1 LTGLHRSAGV
11 NRPAGRSLKLLL
23 CLILCLVSGCSAT
36 QFIYNR
42 VDIVI
47 RWYLDDYVTLSRDQQ
62 AQFDERLDDLLSWHR
77 QEELPGYVSL
87 LDDTLVILD
96 EGVPLESARL
106 MAASIEA
113 AANRIQGPFLEL
125 LLSTGQTLDLSQRQ
139 GFVDALLTKQDELEA
154 DRLARD
160 DEDYRNDV
168 EARFDEQLSDY
179 LGPLSDRQTERIR
192 SGVMEMTRLDTFWL
206 ADRRVWITTLS
217 EILIADSPE
226 WPQQVRAL
234 IAGRDE
240 AQLPAYREGIEHN
253 GEVILQL
260 VRAVL
265 IERSSKQDK
274 KLRRRLSA
282 LRDDL
287 AQLASVE

>member
-1 LTGLHRSAGV
+1 M
-11 NRPAGRSLKLLL
+11 

-47 RWYLDDYVTLSRDQQ
+47 RWYLDDYVTLSRDQR
-62 AQFDERLDDLLSWHR
+62 AQFDERLDDLLAWHR
-77 QEELPGYVSL
+77 QEELPTYVTL
-87 LDDTLVILD
+87 LDDTLVILE
-96 EGVPLESARL
+96 EGVPVESARL
-106 MAASIEA
+106 MAARIEA
-113 AANRIQGPFLEL
+113 AANRIQGPFLDL

-139 GFVDALLTKQDELEA
+139 GFVEALLVKQDELEA

-160 DEDYRNDV
+160 DEDYRTDI
-168 EARFDEQLSDY
+168 EARFDEQMSDY

-217 EILIADSPE
+217 EILIADSPD

-234 IAGRDE
+234 IAGRELDYRTPVGWPVGAPPLRWSPACVGSVQAARARPFRSTSACCLLGGCAE
-240 AQLPAYREGIEHN
+240 FGRIRARQNVTDFAQSR
-253 GEVILQL
+253 
-260 VRAVL
+260 
-265 IERSSKQDK
+265 
-274 KLRRRLSA
+274 
-282 LRDDL
+282 
-287 AQLASVE
+287 

>member
-1 LTGLHRSAGV
+1 M
-11 NRPAGRSLKLLL
+11 

-36 QFIYNR
+36 QLIYNR

-47 RWYLDDYVTLSRDQQ
+47 RWYLDDYVTLTRDEQ

-77 QEELPGYVSL
+77 QEELPRYVRL

-96 EGVPLESARL
+96 EGVPVESARL
-106 MAASIEA
+106 MAARIEA
-113 AANRIQGPFLEL
+113 AANRIQGPFLDL
-125 LLSTGQTLDLSQRQ
+125 LLSTGQTLDLAQRQ
-139 GFVDALLTKQDELEA
+139 GFIDALLAKQDELEE

-160 DEDYRNDV
+160 DEAYRTDIA
-168 EARFDEQLSDY
+168 ARFDEQMSDY
-179 LGPLSDRQTERIR
+179 LGPLSDQQTERIV

-240 AQLPAYREGIEHN
+240 AQLPTYREGIEHN
-253 GEVILQL
+253 GGVTLQL
-260 VRAVL
+260 VRDVL
-265 IERSSKQDK
+265 IVRSSKQDK
-274 KLRRRLSA
+274 KVRRRLSA

-287 AQLASVE
+287 AQLAGAE

>member
-1 LTGLHRSAGV
+1 MCLM
-11 NRPAGRSLKLLL
+11 L
-23 CLILCLVSGCSAT
+23 CLITGCSAT

-47 RWYLDDYVTLSRDQQ
+47 RWYLDDYVSLSRDQQ

-77 QEELPGYVSL
+77 QEELPSYVTL

-96 EGVPLESARL
+96 EGVPVESARL
-106 MAASIEA
+106 MADRIEA
-113 AANRIQGPFLEL
+113 AANRIQGPFLNL

-139 GFVDALLTKQDELEA
+139 GFVETLLVKQDELEA

-160 DEDYRNDV
+160 DEDYRTDIA
-168 EARFDEQLSDY
+168 ARFDEQLSDY

-206 ADRRVWITTLS
+206 ADRLVWITTLS
-217 EILIADSPE
+217 EILIADSAD

-240 AQLPAYREGIEHN
+240 AQLLAYREGIEHN

-260 VRAVL
+260 VRDVL
-265 IERSSKQDK
+265 IERSSKQDN

-287 AQLASVE
+287 AQLAGVD